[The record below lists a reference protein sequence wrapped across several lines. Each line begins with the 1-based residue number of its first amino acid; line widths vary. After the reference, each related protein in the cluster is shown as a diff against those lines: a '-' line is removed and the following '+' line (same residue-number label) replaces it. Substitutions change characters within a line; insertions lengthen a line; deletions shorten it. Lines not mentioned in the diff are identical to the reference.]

1 MLPAGSQ
8 EPEAAKDVAAPRQ
21 AAAEAS
27 SKRSAVD
34 RVRRGELA
42 AAAGELAVTFEELDR
57 LLVSRYALAPDGKRA
72 TLFLAKTLVL
82 DQLLAESRIEIGRDE
97 LAERF
102 AELDAEVRAGGG
114 QGLDVELAR
123 NGVAIET
130 FLETLRLGMAQ
141 EILTRLALGLPEDRP
156 VSADNQELWLSQE
169 LEQRG
174 VKRLRPPYENE
185 IVARVGTRDIHLGEL
200 GRSLRVQLPAE
211 ELHEAL
217 EQLLLERSLL
227 AKLAPIPEEAFAAQ
241 LELEIERRRLE
252 ATSDP
257 AYSGVPFEDLL
268 SASGRTLEGLR
279 ADPALRVRAL
289 VELQLEREA
298 TGDALRERYRAEQ
311 SRFDD
316 QFGESVTARWIYR
329 AARTREQSTAERVF
343 LEQLAGQATGEH
355 LFAALALEHS
365 QHTDSAELGGNIGQI
380 HRAGSGLDPRLV
392 DALFQA
398 TQGGPAAR
406 SLGPFEIDGGVALLW
421 AGVRRPAPPEA
432 ELLEQ
437 VRGELAKRL
446 LRGALPGPVVTFVD
460 PQLASPR

>member
-1 MLPAGSQ
+1 M
-8 EPEAAKDVAAPRQ
+8 
-21 AAAEAS
+21 
-27 SKRSAVD
+27 RSAVD
-34 RVRRGELA
+34 RVRLGELA
-42 AAAGELAVTFEELDR
+42 AAAGELAVTFEDLDR

-82 DQLLAESRIEIGRDE
+82 NELLAKSQIEIGRDE

-102 AELDAEVRAGGG
+102 AEIDAEVRAGGG
-114 QGLDVELAR
+114 QGLDAELAR
-123 NGVAIET
+123 SGVAIET
-130 FLETLRLGMAQ
+130 FLETLRLGLAQ
-141 EILTRLALGLPEDRP
+141 EILTRRALELPEDKP

-174 VKRLRPPYENE
+174 VERLQPPYENGV
-185 IVARVGTRDIHLGEL
+185 VARVGTRDIYSDQL

-211 ELHEAL
+211 ELREAL
-217 EQLLLERSLL
+217 EQLLLERALF
-227 AKLAPIPEEAFAAQ
+227 AKLAPIPEEDFAAQ
-241 LELEIERRRLE
+241 LELEIERRRIE

-279 ADPALRVRAL
+279 TDPALRVRAL
-289 VELQLEREA
+289 VELQLQREA
-298 TGDALRERYRAEQ
+298 SGDALRERYRAEQ

-316 QFGESVTARWIYR
+316 QFGESVTARWIFR
-329 AARTREQSTAERVF
+329 AARTEAHLAKERVY
-343 LEQLAGQATGEH
+343 LEQIAGQATGEH

-365 QHTDSAELGGNIGQI
+365 QHADSAEFGGNLGQI
-380 HRAGSGLDPRLV
+380 HRTGSGLDPRLV

-398 TQGGPAAR
+398 TQSGPASR
-406 SLGPFEIDGGVALLW
+406 TLGPFEIAGGVVLLW

-432 ELLEQ
+432 QLLEH

-446 LRGALPGPVVTFVD
+446 LRGALPGPVATFVD
-460 PQLASPR
+460 PQLAGPR